1 MERSQWERLRRR
13 WTSASRL
20 SEEEAAAE
28 AGGIGGVRGARV
40 NRGSAKT
47 GDVIVGSRLERAVLV
62 DMEDALETLFSRDGQ
77 FTQDIPLP
85 QLVDILVDVWEANGN
100 FD

>member
-1 MERSQWERLRRR
+1 MVERSDWALLRKR
-13 WTSASRL
+13 WASAPRL
-20 SEEEAAAE
+20 SEEEARNP
-28 AGGIGGVRGARV
+28 VSS
-40 NRGSAKT
+40 RGSAKLS
-47 GDVIVGSRLERAVLV
+47 DDSLSNRDIINRAVHV

-77 FTQDIPLP
+77 FSHEIPLP

>member
-1 MERSQWERLRRR
+1 MTERIEWQQLRKR

-20 SEEEAAAE
+20 SEEDAAAE
-28 AGGIGGVRGARV
+28 AGGIGGGRGAR
-40 NRGSAKT
+40 GSATKA
-47 GDVIVGSRLERAVLV
+47 GDVIVGTRLERAVLV